1 MKKRIKPKI
10 SIFCF
15 GSLLLITPVLL
26 ATSCTSKTENK
37 IDDKQQSIVSKKPS
51 IVKKPESAKPAE
63 KVKENN
69 PKPSTPVAV
78 KPVNPPV
85 VTTTKPAVAIK
96 PVTPPVVTTVT
107 TIKPAAVTPVQTK
120 LTRAKVV
127 E

>member
-26 ATSCTSKTENK
+26 ATSCTSN
-37 IDDKQQSIVSKKPS
+37 
-51 IVKKPESAKPAE
+51 
-63 KVKENN
+63 
-69 PKPSTPVAV
+69 
-78 KPVNPPV
+78 
-85 VTTTKPAVAIK
+85 
-96 PVTPPVVTTVT
+96 VTPPVVTTVT

>member
-26 ATSCTSKTENK
+26 ATSCSSKTENK
-37 IDDKQQSIVSKKPS
+37 IDDKQTPIIKKPG
-51 IVKKPESAKPAE
+51 SAKPAE
-63 KVKENN
+63 KAKGVN
-69 PKPSTPVAV
+69 PKPSTPVAT
-78 KPVNPPV
+78 KPVTPPA